1 MIAVRSRRTSVAPW
15 DHAISATF
23 VAFVLVAVITLLL
36 VFAVVIFG
44 GENAQVL
51 AQFGAT
57 VCVGFV
63 ATGAFSAAGASLA
76 ERHTGGFVVST
87 LVFIAAALL
96 TTLGIV
102 AVFA

>member
-1 MIAVRSRRTSVAPW
+1 M
-15 DHAISATF
+15 
-23 VAFVLVAVITLLL
+23 AFVLVAVITLLL